1 MTVQRQYTLPNCN
14 LKLEGLNTGDDT
26 DPMAPLTVVLNS
38 ECIFPGTPHVL
49 SGGRE
54 FLDALVKT
62 VSDYAQSLLSGIPY
76 PLPEE
81 VSAAQPVALKPGE
94 HHRHHLMATV
104 TAADGTA
111 TRQTLELNSV
121 QLFDLVEAVDQLLA
135 DTLTL
140 PDLTLQL
147 SSLARRHVRPAE
159 PMAQRAVPAAVGLST
174 LAAAAALFFL
184 PPVPEFEVQRRE
196 SEGAAL
202 SELVEEEA
210 ANLAEADSSPDGSET
225 ATGDRSDGADP
236 DDDAT
241 AADPIAAGVALDRL
255 ATAAAITD
263 ADTLSELAAEL
274 EDSLAD
280 ALVAEVAFEDVLIYR
295 VAVSE
300 SGDILGYKYEN
311 DAALINIDSTPLPE
325 LTFIPVEPTATTD
338 EAVAQF
344 LVTFDEAG
352 EVTAEPIDADELTDA
367 DSEE

>member
-14 LKLEGLNTGDDT
+14 LKLEGLSTGDDA

-76 PLPEE
+76 PLPED
-81 VSAAQPVALKPGE
+81 VSAKQPVALKPGE

-104 TAADGTA
+104 TDADGTA

-140 PDLTLQL
+140 PDLTLKL
-147 SSLARRHVRPAE
+147 SSLDRRHARPAE
-159 PMAQRAVPAAVGLST
+159 PMAQRAVPVAVGLST
-174 LAAAAALFFL
+174 LAAAAALLFM
-184 PPVPEFEVQRRE
+184 PPVPEFEPQRRE
-196 SEGAAL
+196 SEGASL
-202 SELVEEEA
+202 SELVEQEA
-210 ANLAEADSSPDGSET
+210 ANLAEAESSPDDSET
-225 ATGDRSDGADP
+225 APSDRSEETSP
-236 DDDAT
+236 DEAT
-241 AADPIAAGVALDRL
+241 AADPIAAGIALGRL
-255 ATAAAITD
+255 ATAPAISD
-263 ADTLSELAAEL
+263 ADILSELEAEL

-280 ALVAEVAFEDVLIYR
+280 ALDAEVSFEDDLIYR

-311 DAALINIDSTPLPE
+311 DAALTNIDDTPLPE
-325 LTFIPVEPTATTD
+325 LTFIPVDTTETTD

-344 LVTFDEAG
+344 LVTFEGDG
-352 EVTAEPIDADELTDA
+352 EVTAEPIDAAESTDA
-367 DSEE
+367 DNEE

>member
-76 PLPEE
+76 PLPTE
-81 VSAAQPVALKPGE
+81 VSAAQPVTLQPGE

-104 TAADGTA
+104 TDADGTA

-147 SSLARRHVRPAE
+147 SSLERRHARPAE
-159 PMAQRAVPAAVGLST
+159 PIAQRAVPAAVGLST
-174 LAAAAALFFL
+174 LAAAAALLFM
-184 PPVPEFEVQRRE
+184 PPVPEFEPQRQE
-196 SEGAAL
+196 SEGASL
-202 SELVEEEA
+202 SELVEQEA
-210 ANLAEADSSPDGSET
+210 ANLAEAESSPDDSET
-225 ATGDRSDGADP
+225 ATGDRAEVTTSDA
-236 DDDAT
+236 AT
-241 AADPIAAGVALDRL
+241 EVDPIAAGIALGRL

-263 ADTLSELAAEL
+263 AETLSELEDEL
-274 EDSLAD
+274 EDALED
-280 ALVAEVAFEDVLIYR
+280 ALDAEASFEDALIYR

-311 DAALINIDSTPLPE
+311 DAALTNIDDTPLPE
-325 LTFIPVEPTATTD
+325 LTFIRVDATTTTD

-344 LVTFDEAG
+344 LVTFDADG
-352 EVTAEPIDADELTDA
+352 DVTAEPIDADESTDA